1 MSVGRSHAVV
11 DRRRVEV
18 GEGCDSS
25 SRTRREGDF
34 LHTNSARSQTE
45 FGGCHTDSGT
55 VEPKPGDFDRM
66 VKILRGAAEP
76 KSKAMELVTQKMG
89 DAEYLASLKV
99 FVDAAQLYADTLGLD
114 KPELTE
120 LQAQI
125 GQFEKQLQQTQAAKN
140 ALKATV
146 TEKDAQRDVVRD
158 LVGTFARRWRADENI
173 PDEILA
179 GLRLAPHR
187 SSPVRSAPA
196 PVTDL
201 VITANGE
208 GELSLRWNRNGNVKG
223 TLFMVETAPNG
234 SGPWVLLDSV
244 TSTKFSILG
253 EPGVPIWFRVRTKR
267 RGLTSVACLPVSM
280 WAGGVGSGLLL
291 AG

>member
-1 MSVGRSHAVV
+1 MSVGINSADSVRRPVV
-11 DRRRVEV
+11 SANRATFADRN
-18 GEGCDSS
+18 
-25 SRTRREGDF
+25 RREGGV
-34 LHTNSARSQTE
+34 LHTNSARRQTE
-45 FGGCHTDSGT
+45 FGGCGADSGT
-55 VEPKPGDFDRM
+55 VEPKPGDFDQK
-66 VKILRGAAEP
+66 VKIGTGSAEP
-76 KSKAMELVTQKMG
+76 KSKAMEFVTQKMG

-99 FVDAAQLYADTLGLD
+99 FYDAAQLYADTLGLD

-125 GQFEKQLQQTQAAKN
+125 GQFEKQLQETQAAKN

-173 PDEILA
+173 PNEILA

-187 SSPVRSAPA
+187 SLPVRSAPA

-267 RGLTSVACLPVSM
+267 RGLTSVACLPVSI